1 MRRPVMGDK
10 LLSEISEATG
20 LPENLVSDELNRL
33 VSQAG
38 KDTSDTTL
46 DDLRVI
52 LADYVQEVLIKAKDE
67 YSA

>member
-1 MRRPVMGDK
+1 MGDK